1 MPASWSPTDSLYDA
15 NQAQVRGAQP
25 PQGGALGC
33 DGDPR
38 SGHSI
43 GVEDHGPLRAQPW
56 PGPSAPFP
64 VPSPAPRCVMTDGLL
79 KQGFFALVTEPSDVT
94 ALLDADD
101 VSGKVAMRPT
111 IGWELSAA

>member
-1 MPASWSPTDSLYDA
+1 
-15 NQAQVRGAQP
+15 
-25 PQGGALGC
+25 
-33 DGDPR
+33 
-38 SGHSI
+38 
-43 GVEDHGPLRAQPW
+43 
-56 PGPSAPFP
+56 
-64 VPSPAPRCVMTDGLL
+64 MTNGLP